1 MIVIPA
7 IDLKQGKCVRLLQGD
22 MNRSTIFSDD
32 PAEVAKKWE
41 DKGAELIHVVD
52 LDGSFAGSPR
62 NKEKIEEILRTVK
75 VPIQLGGG
83 IRDLATIDQ
92 YMEMGINRVILGTVA
107 LEKPELVKEACT
119 QHPGGIVVGIDA
131 KDGLIA
137 VRGWTEITG
146 KKAVDIGKEMEEFG
160 VAAFVFTDIK
170 RDGMQT
176 GPNIQRTQELAR
188 SVSVPV
194 IASGGVNTITDIEN
208 MILIEKDGVIGI
220 IVGRALYSKSLRL
233 EDAVKLT
240 KGRE

>member
-92 YMEMGINRVILGTVA
+92 YMEMGINRVILGTVV
-107 LEKPELVKEACT
+107 LEKPELVKEACA

-131 KDGLIA
+131 KDGQVA

-208 MILIEKDGVIGI
+208 IMLIEKDGVIGI

-233 EDAVKLT
+233 EDAVNLT

>member
-75 VPIQLGGG
+75 VPVQLGGG

-92 YMEMGINRVILGTVA
+92 YIEMGISRVILGTVA
-107 LEKPELVKEACT
+107 LEKPELVKEACA

-131 KDGLIA
+131 KDGQVA

-208 MILIEKDGVIGI
+208 IMLIEKDGVIGI

-233 EDAVKLT
+233 EDAVNLT